1 MIRIQKLSKNYG
13 SKQVLCNIDFT
24 FETGKCYGIVGD
36 NGAGKSTLF
45 NCISCMEAFEGSI
58 QSDYKLLK
66 NEIAYLQ
73 AEPFFFSKMT
83 GREYLQLVCNAKKIK
98 NIDLDVKNIFDLP
111 LDEYV
116 EYYSTGMKKKLAINS
131 VIIQGTEV
139 YILDEPFNGLDI
151 QSSMVISEVI
161 HYLKSQ
167 GKTILISS
175 HIFSTLTESCDEIIL
190 LSNARFDEV
199 YTSVDFHLLETKLR
213 SKTWESVLKRLTI

>member
-13 SKQVLCNIDFT
+13 RKQVLCNIDFT

-45 NCISCMEAFEGSI
+45 NCISCMEDYEGSI
-58 QSDYKLLK
+58 QSDYKFLK

-73 AEPFFFSKMT
+73 AEPFYFNKMT
-83 GREYLQLVCNAKKIK
+83 GREYLQLVSNAKKNK
-98 NIDLDVKNIFDLP
+98 NVDLDEKNIFDLP

-161 HYLKSQ
+161 HFLKSQ

-175 HIFSTLTESCDEIIL
+175 HIFSTLTESCGEIIL

-199 YTSVDFHLLETKLR
+199 YTSADFHLLETKLR
-213 SKTWESVLKRLTI
+213 SKTRESVLKRLTN

>member
-1 MIRIQKLSKNYG
+1 
-13 SKQVLCNIDFT
+13 
-24 FETGKCYGIVGD
+24 
-36 NGAGKSTLF
+36 
-45 NCISCMEAFEGSI
+45 MEDFEGSI

-73 AEPFFFSKMT
+73 AEPFLFSKMT

-151 QSSMVISEVI
+151 QSSMVIS
-161 HYLKSQ
+161 
-167 GKTILISS
+167 
-175 HIFSTLTESCDEIIL
+175 
-190 LSNARFDEV
+190 
-199 YTSVDFHLLETKLR
+199 
-213 SKTWESVLKRLTI
+213 

>member
-45 NCISCMEAFEGSI
+45 NCISCMEDFEGSI

-175 HIFSTLTESCDEIIL
+175 HIFL
-190 LSNARFDEV
+190 L
-199 YTSVDFHLLETKLR
+199 
-213 SKTWESVLKRLTI
+213 